1 MVVMALHRLEEVQ
14 ARPMINR
21 GKRRSPHFPHSVLGI
36 VTERA
41 TIISAAC
48 SNGFTRSDLG
58 NPSLTLI
65 QARCSEFNMKVLITG
80 AGGFVGQILAKR
92 LIETNTADALILA
105 DVNPPPNPTSS
116 QSVQCTAADLTSLSA
131 CEDLI
136 AQEPDAVYILH
147 GIMSS
152 GSEANLELGL
162 KVNFESV
169 RQLLDTIRTKRPGIK
184 VVFTSSC
191 AVFGRKAVEN
201 VATETDIVP
210 MPESSYGTQ
219 KLMIEFLLNDY
230 SRRGLIDGRVVRLPT
245 VFVRAGAPTAAASS
259 FVSGIVRE
267 PVHGQESELPVDPSI
282 GIWLTSPRTLATNL
296 VHAIKVPAE
305 KFGHFRQV
313 LLPGYTATSGEIL
326 DALEK
331 VAGKETRALVKEKRD
346 ETTQRIVLSWP
357 AKYDTA
363 RARELGFSEDVG
375 LEQTIR
381 DFIDGEKQK
390 A

>member
-1 MVVMALHRLEEVQ
+1 
-14 ARPMINR
+14 
-21 GKRRSPHFPHSVLGI
+21 
-36 VTERA
+36 
-41 TIISAAC
+41 
-48 SNGFTRSDLG
+48 
-58 NPSLTLI
+58 
-65 QARCSEFNMKVLITG
+65 MKVLITG
-80 AGGFVGQILAKR
+80 AGGFVGQILAKK
-92 LIETNTADALILA
+92 LVETDPTTQLILA
-105 DVNPPPNPTSS
+105 DVHAPSNPTTS
-116 QSVQCTAADLTSLSA
+116 QRVQCTAADLTSLSA

-136 AQEPDAVYILH
+136 AQAPDAVYILH

-169 RQLLDTIRTKRPGIK
+169 RQLLDTVRTKRPGTK

-230 SRRGLIDGRVVRLPT
+230 SRRGLIDGRAVRLPT

-296 VHAIKVPAE
+296 VHAMKVPAE
-305 KFGHFRQV
+305 KLGHFRQV

-331 VAGKETRALVKEKRD
+331 VAGKETRDLVKEKRD
-346 ETTQRIVLSWP
+346 EKIQKIVLSWP
-357 AKYDTA
+357 AKYDTT
-363 RARELGFSEDVG
+363 RATELGFSEDVG

-381 DFIDGEKQK
+381 DFIEGEKQSS
-390 A
+390 

>member
-1 MVVMALHRLEEVQ
+1 
-14 ARPMINR
+14 
-21 GKRRSPHFPHSVLGI
+21 
-36 VTERA
+36 
-41 TIISAAC
+41 
-48 SNGFTRSDLG
+48 
-58 NPSLTLI
+58 
-65 QARCSEFNMKVLITG
+65 MKVLITG

-92 LIETNTADALILA
+92 LVETNTADALILA

>member
-1 MVVMALHRLEEVQ
+1 
-14 ARPMINR
+14 
-21 GKRRSPHFPHSVLGI
+21 
-36 VTERA
+36 
-41 TIISAAC
+41 
-48 SNGFTRSDLG
+48 
-58 NPSLTLI
+58 
-65 QARCSEFNMKVLITG
+65 MKVLITG

-92 LIETNTADALILA
+92 LIESNTADALILA

-116 QSVQCTAADLTSLSA
+116 QNVQCTAADLTSLSA

-136 AQEPDAVYILH
+136 AQQPDAVYILH

-162 KVNFESV
+162 RVNFESV

-267 PVHGQESELPVDPSI
+267 PIHGQESELPVDPSI

-326 DALEK
+326 DALER

-381 DFIDGEKQK
+381 DFIDGEKQT

>member
-1 MVVMALHRLEEVQ
+1 
-14 ARPMINR
+14 
-21 GKRRSPHFPHSVLGI
+21 
-36 VTERA
+36 
-41 TIISAAC
+41 
-48 SNGFTRSDLG
+48 
-58 NPSLTLI
+58 
-65 QARCSEFNMKVLITG
+65 MKVLITG
-80 AGGFVGQILAKR
+80 AGGFVGQILAKK
-92 LIETNTADALILA
+92 LVETDSSTSLILA
-105 DVNPPPNPTSS
+105 DVNKPSNPTASKD
-116 QSVQCTAADLTSLSA
+116 VVCTAADLTQLSA

-136 AQEPDAVYILH
+136 AQSPDAIYILH

-169 RQLLDTIRTKRPGIK
+169 RQLLDVVRVKRPGIK

-219 KLMIEFLLNDY
+219 KVMIEFLLNDY

-267 PVHGQESELPVDPSI
+267 PVHGKKSELPVDPSI

-331 VAGKETRALVKEKRD
+331 VAGKETRALVTEKRD
-346 ETTQRIVLSWP
+346 EATQRIVLSWP

-363 RARELGFSEDVG
+363 RAKELGFSDDVG

-381 DFIDGEKQK
+381 DFIAGEKLNS
-390 A
+390 

>member
-1 MVVMALHRLEEVQ
+1 
-14 ARPMINR
+14 
-21 GKRRSPHFPHSVLGI
+21 
-36 VTERA
+36 
-41 TIISAAC
+41 
-48 SNGFTRSDLG
+48 
-58 NPSLTLI
+58 
-65 QARCSEFNMKVLITG
+65 MKVLITG

-92 LIETNTADALILA
+92 LIESNTADALILA

-136 AQEPDAVYILH
+136 AQQPDAVYILH

-162 KVNFESV
+162 RVNFESV

-267 PVHGQESELPVDPSI
+267 PIHGQESELPVDPSI

-296 VHAIKVPAE
+296 IHAIKVPAE

-326 DALEK
+326 DALER

-381 DFIDGEKQK
+381 DFIDGEKQT

>member
-1 MVVMALHRLEEVQ
+1 
-14 ARPMINR
+14 
-21 GKRRSPHFPHSVLGI
+21 
-36 VTERA
+36 
-41 TIISAAC
+41 
-48 SNGFTRSDLG
+48 
-58 NPSLTLI
+58 
-65 QARCSEFNMKVLITG
+65 MKVLITG

-92 LIETNTADALILA
+92 LIESNTADALILA

-136 AQEPDAVYILH
+136 AQQPDAVYILH

-162 KVNFESV
+162 RVNFESV

-267 PVHGQESELPVDPSI
+267 PIHGQESELPVDPSI

-326 DALEK
+326 DALER

-375 LEQTIR
+375 LEQTLR
-381 DFIDGEKQK
+381 DFIDGEKQT

>member
-1 MVVMALHRLEEVQ
+1 
-14 ARPMINR
+14 
-21 GKRRSPHFPHSVLGI
+21 
-36 VTERA
+36 
-41 TIISAAC
+41 
-48 SNGFTRSDLG
+48 
-58 NPSLTLI
+58 
-65 QARCSEFNMKVLITG
+65 MKVLITG
-80 AGGFVGQILAKR
+80 AGGFVGQILAKK
-92 LIETNTADALILA
+92 LIETNTATELILA
-105 DVNPPPNPTSS
+105 DVKAPPNPTSS
-116 QSVQCTAADLTSLSA
+116 QNVQCTAADLTSLSA

-136 AQEPDAVYILH
+136 AQAPDAVYILH

-169 RQLLDTIRTKRPGIK
+169 RQLLDTIRAKCPGIK

-191 AVFGRKAVEN
+191 AVFGRKAVEI

-219 KLMIEFLLNDY
+219 KLMIEFILNDY
-230 SRRGLIDGRVVRLPT
+230 SRRGLIDGRAVRLPT

-267 PVHGQESELPVDPSI
+267 PVNGKESELPVDPSI

-296 VHAIKVPAE
+296 VHAIEVPAE
-305 KFGHFRQV
+305 KLGHFRQI

-331 VAGKETRALVKEKRD
+331 VAGKDTRALVKEKKD

-363 RARELGFSEDVG
+363 RATELGFSEDVG

-381 DFIDGEKQK
+381 DFIEGEKQK
-390 A
+390 S

>member
-1 MVVMALHRLEEVQ
+1 
-14 ARPMINR
+14 
-21 GKRRSPHFPHSVLGI
+21 
-36 VTERA
+36 
-41 TIISAAC
+41 
-48 SNGFTRSDLG
+48 
-58 NPSLTLI
+58 
-65 QARCSEFNMKVLITG
+65 MKVLITG

-92 LIETNTADALILA
+92 LVESNTADALILA

-116 QSVQCTAADLTSLSA
+116 QNVQCTAADLTSLSA

-136 AQEPDAVYILH
+136 AQQPDAVYILH

-162 KVNFESV
+162 RVNFESV
-169 RQLLDTIRTKRPGIK
+169 RQLLDTIRAKRPGIK

-267 PVHGQESELPVDPSI
+267 PIHGQESELPVDPSI

-326 DALEK
+326 DALER

-381 DFIDGEKQK
+381 DFIDGEKRT

>member
-1 MVVMALHRLEEVQ
+1 
-14 ARPMINR
+14 
-21 GKRRSPHFPHSVLGI
+21 
-36 VTERA
+36 
-41 TIISAAC
+41 
-48 SNGFTRSDLG
+48 
-58 NPSLTLI
+58 
-65 QARCSEFNMKVLITG
+65 MKVLITG

-92 LIETNTADALILA
+92 LVESNTADALILA

-136 AQEPDAVYILH
+136 AQQPDAVYILH

-162 KVNFESV
+162 RVNFESV
-169 RQLLDTIRTKRPGIK
+169 RQLLDTIRAKRPGIK

-267 PVHGQESELPVDPSI
+267 PIHGQESELPVDPSI

-326 DALEK
+326 DALER

-381 DFIDGEKQK
+381 DFIDGEKQT

>member
-1 MVVMALHRLEEVQ
+1 MRILV
-14 ARPMINR
+14 
-21 GKRRSPHFPHSVLGI
+21 
-36 VTERA
+36 
-41 TIISAAC
+41 
-48 SNGFTRSDLG
+48 
-58 NPSLTLI
+58 
-65 QARCSEFNMKVLITG
+65 TG
-80 AGGFVGQILAKR
+80 ASGFVGKILAKK
-92 LIETNTADALILA
+92 LIETNTATSLILA
-105 DVNPPPNPTSS
+105 DVNEPSNPTSS
-116 QSVQCTAADLTSLSA
+116 KSVTCKSSDLTQISA
-131 CEDLI
+131 CEELI
-136 AQEPDAVYILH
+136 GQSPDAVYILH

-169 RQLLDTIRTKRPGIK
+169 KQLLDVIRSKRPGIK

-230 SRRGLIDGRVVRLPT
+230 SRRGLVDGRVCRLPT

-267 PVHGQESELPVDPSI
+267 PVHGKEVELPVDPGI
-282 GIWLTSPRTLATNL
+282 GIWLTSPRTLAINL
-296 VHAIKVPAE
+296 VHAIHVPAE
-305 KFGHFRQV
+305 KLGHFRQI

-326 DALEK
+326 DTLEK
-331 VAGKETRALVKEKRD
+331 IAGKDKRALVKERKD
-346 ETTQRIVLSWP
+346 EKTQKIVLTWP
-357 AKYDTA
+357 AKYNTA
-363 RARELGFSEDVG
+363 RAKALGFSEDVG

-381 DFIDGEKQK
+381 DFIQGDM
-390 A
+390 

>member
-1 MVVMALHRLEEVQ
+1 
-14 ARPMINR
+14 
-21 GKRRSPHFPHSVLGI
+21 
-36 VTERA
+36 
-41 TIISAAC
+41 
-48 SNGFTRSDLG
+48 
-58 NPSLTLI
+58 
-65 QARCSEFNMKVLITG
+65 MKVLITG
-80 AGGFVGQILAKR
+80 AGGFVGQILAKK
-92 LIETNTADALILA
+92 LIETDSSTKLILA
-105 DVNPPPNPTSS
+105 DVNAPSNPTSS
-116 QSVQCTAADLTSLSA
+116 KDVQCTAADLTSLSA
-131 CEDLI
+131 CEELI
-136 AQEPDAVYILH
+136 AQAPDAVYILH

-191 AVFGRKAVEN
+191 AIFGRKAVEN
-201 VATETDIVP
+201 VATETNIVP

-219 KLMIEFLLNDY
+219 KLMVEFLLNDY

-267 PVHGQESELPVDPSI
+267 PVHGKESELPVDPSI

-331 VAGKETRALVKEKRD
+331 VAGKGTRALVKERKD

-357 AKYDTA
+357 ATYDTS
-363 RARELGFSEDVG
+363 RAKELGFTEDVG

-381 DFIDGEKQK
+381 DFIEGEKLGG
-390 A
+390 

>member
-1 MVVMALHRLEEVQ
+1 
-14 ARPMINR
+14 
-21 GKRRSPHFPHSVLGI
+21 
-36 VTERA
+36 
-41 TIISAAC
+41 
-48 SNGFTRSDLG
+48 
-58 NPSLTLI
+58 
-65 QARCSEFNMKVLITG
+65 MKVLITG
-80 AGGFVGQILAKR
+80 AGGFVGQILAKK
-92 LIETNTADALILA
+92 LIEEDSSTSLILA
-105 DVNPPPNPTSS
+105 DVREPPNPTSS
-116 QSVQCTAADLTSLSA
+116 QNVKTVAADLTNVSA
-131 CEDLI
+131 SEELI

-169 RQLLDTIRTKRPGIK
+169 RQLLDVIRTKRPGIK

-219 KLMIEFLLNDY
+219 KLMIEFLVNDY
-230 SRRGLIDGRVVRLPT
+230 SRRGLIDGRIARLPT

-267 PVHGQESELPVDPSI
+267 PVHGEESELPVDPSI
-282 GIWLTSPRTLATNL
+282 GIWLTSPRALAINL
-296 VHAIKVPAE
+296 VHAIKVPAD

-346 ETTQRIVLSWP
+346 EKIQTIVLSWP

-363 RARELGFSEDVG
+363 RAKSLGFSEDVG

-381 DFIDGEKQK
+381 DFIEGEKQK

>member
-1 MVVMALHRLEEVQ
+1 
-14 ARPMINR
+14 
-21 GKRRSPHFPHSVLGI
+21 
-36 VTERA
+36 
-41 TIISAAC
+41 
-48 SNGFTRSDLG
+48 
-58 NPSLTLI
+58 
-65 QARCSEFNMKVLITG
+65 MKVLITG
-80 AGGFVGQILAKR
+80 AGGFVGQILAKK
-92 LIETNTADALILA
+92 LIETDADTQLILV
-105 DVNPPPNPTSS
+105 DVKEPPNPTSS
-116 QSVQCTAADLTSLSA
+116 KNVQTIAADLTDLSA
-131 CEDLI
+131 SEDLI
-136 AQEPDAVYILH
+136 AQAPDAVYILH

-169 RQLLDTIRTKRPGIK
+169 RQLLDIIRVKRPGTK

-191 AVFGRKAVEN
+191 AVFGRRAVEHI
-201 VATETDIVP
+201 ATETDVVP

-219 KLMIEFLLNDY
+219 KLMIEFLINDY

-267 PVHGQESELPVDPSI
+267 PVNGEKSELPVDPNI
-282 GIWLTSPRTLATNL
+282 GIWLASPRALATNL

-331 VAGKETRALVKEKRD
+331 VAGKEVRDRVTEKRD
-346 ETTQRIVLSWP
+346 ETIQRIVLSWP
-357 AKYDTA
+357 AIYDTS
-363 RARELGFSEDVG
+363 RAKALGFSEDVG
-375 LEQTIR
+375 LEQTIK
-381 DFIDGEKQK
+381 DFVDGEKK
-390 A
+390 

>member
-1 MVVMALHRLEEVQ
+1 
-14 ARPMINR
+14 
-21 GKRRSPHFPHSVLGI
+21 
-36 VTERA
+36 
-41 TIISAAC
+41 
-48 SNGFTRSDLG
+48 
-58 NPSLTLI
+58 
-65 QARCSEFNMKVLITG
+65 MKVLITG

-92 LIETNTADALILA
+92 LVESNTADALILA

-116 QSVQCTAADLTSLSA
+116 QNVQCTAADLTSLSA

-136 AQEPDAVYILH
+136 AQQPDAVYILH

-162 KVNFESV
+162 RVNFESV
-169 RQLLDTIRTKRPGIK
+169 RQLLDTIRAKRPGIK

-267 PVHGQESELPVDPSI
+267 PIHGQESELPVDPSI

-326 DALEK
+326 DALER

-381 DFIDGEKQK
+381 DFIDGEKQT

>member
-1 MVVMALHRLEEVQ
+1 
-14 ARPMINR
+14 
-21 GKRRSPHFPHSVLGI
+21 
-36 VTERA
+36 
-41 TIISAAC
+41 
-48 SNGFTRSDLG
+48 
-58 NPSLTLI
+58 
-65 QARCSEFNMKVLITG
+65 MKVLITG

-92 LIETNTADALILA
+92 LIESNTADALILA

-136 AQEPDAVYILH
+136 AQQPDAVYILH

-162 KVNFESV
+162 RVNFESV

-267 PVHGQESELPVDPSI
+267 PIHGQESELPVDPSI

-326 DALEK
+326 DALER

-381 DFIDGEKQK
+381 DFIDGEKRT

>member
-1 MVVMALHRLEEVQ
+1 
-14 ARPMINR
+14 
-21 GKRRSPHFPHSVLGI
+21 
-36 VTERA
+36 
-41 TIISAAC
+41 
-48 SNGFTRSDLG
+48 
-58 NPSLTLI
+58 
-65 QARCSEFNMKVLITG
+65 MKVLITG

-92 LIETNTADALILA
+92 LVETNTADALILA

-259 FVSGIVRE
+259 FVSGIIRE

>member
-1 MVVMALHRLEEVQ
+1 
-14 ARPMINR
+14 
-21 GKRRSPHFPHSVLGI
+21 
-36 VTERA
+36 
-41 TIISAAC
+41 
-48 SNGFTRSDLG
+48 
-58 NPSLTLI
+58 
-65 QARCSEFNMKVLITG
+65 MKVLITG
-80 AGGFVGQILAKR
+80 AGGFVGQILAKK
-92 LIETNTADALILA
+92 LVETDPSTTLILA
-105 DVNPPPNPTSS
+105 DVNQPSNPTSS
-116 QSVQCTAADLTSLSA
+116 KDVQCTAADLTKLSA

-136 AQEPDAVYILH
+136 AQEPDAIYVLH

-162 KVNFESV
+162 NVNFESV
-169 RQLLDTIRTKRPGIK
+169 RQLLDVVRKKRPGIK

-191 AVFGRKAVEN
+191 AVFGRKAVQN

-267 PVHGQESELPVDPSI
+267 PVHGKESELPVDPSI

-346 ETTQRIVLSWP
+346 EATQRIVLSWP

-363 RARELGFSEDVG
+363 RAKELGFSEDVG

-381 DFIDGEKQK
+381 DFIDGEKT